1 MQKTALRR
9 AILILFL
16 SLIVLSVGGAHSGDS
31 CNQILRWFQSYGDWG
46 STMRSSGDRF

>member
-9 AILILFL
+9 AMFILFL

-31 CNQILRWFQSYGDWG
+31 CN
-46 STMRSSGDRF
+46 RFLWDYKHEDLW

>member
-16 SLIVLSVGGAHSGDS
+16 SLIVLSVGGAHSGES
-31 CNQILRWFQSYGDWG
+31 CNQILRLFQSYGDWG
-46 STMRSSGDRF
+46 YNHEELW